1 MSSNETT
8 LKCKPKRYLWVDNL
22 KMFACLLVVIGH
34 LYMSMMAGGW
44 ISENNILYCWPI
56 QTVYTFHVPLF
67 FVCSGFLYQA
77 TAPNEWNVKK
87 HIGNIKK
94 KALALGVP
102 YVTFSTITLLLK
114 NVFATD
120 VNNAAP
126 PFLKTLLIEPIAPY
140 WYLYTLFLLF
150 CLIPPVIGKGK
161 RKPLVSMVVIAC
173 FMKIIYVGWLAD
185 KAIPDLV
192 AKVMASAVW
201 FCIGMLITAT
211 PFKKNKLADGI
222 SAGIMILACILSYF
236 VYGTPT
242 DNAKVQFIFAS
253 IFVLVITYFFQSKE
267 QYKTDR
273 LVNHKTRTVVFMAV
287 IVLLLGT
294 FQIQTYLMNVNAPRY
309 LFFYYGGKTANT
321 YFPLY
326 LLIKLKIWKVIS
338 WKPENRSLKKEM
350 VAYSV
355 PMGLGNIGWWI
366 NNVSDRYIVTWIC
379 GLAANGVYSVA
390 YKIPSLLSMFQQIFN
405 QAWTISAVKEYDQ
418 DSSEFYSTIY
428 KAYNMCMVITCA
440 GLILFDKVIAKI
452 LFGADFYE
460 AWKYAPFLMISVV
473 FGALVQ
479 FLGGIFSAAKESKAF
494 GNTILIGAAANTV
507 MNVAFVYACGPL
519 GAAIA
524 TSLSYML
531 IWVLRLYKV
540 TRQMKLDISLIRDAL
555 SYVLLY
561 LQATL
566 LVFYSYNWSGYLIQ
580 IGFVVAVFVL
590 YFKELTGVARK
601 VLSRVKSR

>member
-1 MSSNETT
+1 
-8 LKCKPKRYLWVDNL
+8 
-22 KMFACLLVVIGH
+22 MFACLLVVIGH

-211 PFKKNKLADGI
+211 PFKKSKLADGI
-222 SAGIMILACILSYF
+222 AAGMVILACILSYF
-236 VYGTPT
+236 IYSTPT
-242 DNAKVQFIFAS
+242 DNAKAQFIFAS

-267 QYKTDR
+267 QYKTD
-273 LVNHKTRTVVFMAV
+273 
-287 IVLLLGT
+287 
-294 FQIQTYLMNVNAPRY
+294 
-309 LFFYYGGKTANT
+309 
-321 YFPLY
+321 
-326 LLIKLKIWKVIS
+326 
-338 WKPENRSLKKEM
+338 
-350 VAYSV
+350 
-355 PMGLGNIGWWI
+355 GL
-366 NNVSDRYIVTWIC
+366 
-379 GLAANGVYSVA
+379 
-390 YKIPSLLSMFQQIFN
+390 
-405 QAWTISAVKEYDQ
+405 
-418 DSSEFYSTIY
+418 
-428 KAYNMCMVITCA
+428 
-440 GLILFDKVIAKI
+440 
-452 LFGADFYE
+452 
-460 AWKYAPFLMISVV
+460 
-473 FGALVQ
+473 
-479 FLGGIFSAAKESKAF
+479 
-494 GNTILIGAAANTV
+494 
-507 MNVAFVYACGPL
+507 
-519 GAAIA
+519 
-524 TSLSYML
+524 
-531 IWVLRLYKV
+531 
-540 TRQMKLDISLIRDAL
+540 LDI
-555 SYVLLY
+555 LLPIVCH
-561 LQATL
+561 LQAQTCI
-566 LVFYSYNWSGYLIQ
+566 Y
-580 IGFVVAVFVL
+580 
-590 YFKELTGVARK
+590 
-601 VLSRVKSR
+601 